1 MNYVNVR
8 RRAFELRR
16 KKKHKLDE
24 SVMIE
29 TAIYYRNCVGKCD
42 VLLHRKNYVMF
53 TGRFI
58 LAVFF
63 DRLRNAVSLLTI
75 ELPCQLP

>member
-1 MNYVNVR
+1 MNYVNA
-8 RRAFELRR
+8 RAFRVTAKSARAWKRDNQNGYLYT
-16 KKKHKLDE
+16 E
-24 SVMIE
+24 SG
-29 TAIYYRNCVGKCD
+29 VGERD

-58 LAVFF
+58 LAVSFE
-63 DRLRNAVSLLTI
+63 RLRNAVSLLTI